1 LGAVAVA
8 ASFFSIRNRV
18 EQGYRTGAGG
28 GVEIEAGENGDFGA
42 VGG

>member
-8 ASFFSIRNRV
+8 ASFFSIRNRGG
-18 EQGYRTGAGG
+18 QGYRTGAS
-28 GVEIEAGENGDFGA
+28 EKDEAGGNGDFGA